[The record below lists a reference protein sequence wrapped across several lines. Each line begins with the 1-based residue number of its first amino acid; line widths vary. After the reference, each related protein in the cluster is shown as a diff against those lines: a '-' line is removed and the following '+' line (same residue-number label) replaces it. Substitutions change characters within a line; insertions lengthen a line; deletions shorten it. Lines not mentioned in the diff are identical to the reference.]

1 MLAPGGCYVCV
12 SRGSPETRM
21 IYFQNKN
28 LKWTIE
34 TIKIKK
40 DKFCKVK
47 MFLTEQILSHSCMF
61 MFVLKVFEIIINM
74 LKSKEEDL
82 KAKVLEKMNVE
93 NLNEIVLIQK
103 MQRSL
108 SMKIVLP
115 VLIHCSLN
123 LVRSMSFI
131 KFQEQVVMAQLLKS
145 LSQLPI
151 AKLLLKCASTIH
163 QK

>member
-1 MLAPGGCYVCV
+1 
-12 SRGSPETRM
+12 
-21 IYFQNKN
+21 
-28 LKWTIE
+28 
-34 TIKIKK
+34 
-40 DKFCKVK
+40 
-47 MFLTEQILSHSCMF
+47 MF

-115 VLIHCSLN
+115 VLIHCLLN

-131 KFQEQVVMAQLLKS
+131 KF
-145 LSQLPI
+145 
-151 AKLLLKCASTIH
+151 
-163 QK
+163 